1 MSIIELSKESAGTF
15 TLEVTDANGPVD
27 LTNAEMRFY
36 LKHKKDIDKSD
47 ESCYLIKKA
56 TANVL
61 GGSDTQFLATAVKG
75 IAKIYFASTDT
86 TNLDTLSYAYRYR
99 VHVKPSGSNN
109 YIVLSD
115 KFRLKG

>member
-1 MSIIELSKESAGTF
+1 MTVLELLKESAGLFQLT
-15 TLEVTDANGPVD
+15 VTDTSGAVD
-27 LTNAEMRFY
+27 LTGAEIRFY
-36 LKHKKDIDKSD
+36 LKHKKDIDKPD

-56 TANVL
+56 TANA
-61 GGSDTQFLATAVKG
+61 GGSNSQILVTGAKG
-75 IAKIYFASTDT
+75 AAEIYFASTDT
-86 TNLDTLSYAYRYR
+86 QNLDTLSYAYRYR